1 LVIAL
6 VVPLLALLICII
18 VAFRLRRNMKGQLSA
33 RQKLNVVSKLY
44 QLKLPYELLGKM
56 NEHEDEALIWGLEGR
71 SSEFKI
77 YDISQILEAT
87 GNFSEENKL
96 GQGGF
101 GPVYKVRRKIRKRM
115 SIHKEIKS
123 KQ

>member
-1 LVIAL
+1 
-6 VVPLLALLICII
+6 
-18 VAFRLRRNMKGQLSA
+18 M
-33 RQKLNVVSKLY
+33 
-44 QLKLPYELLGKM
+44 M

-77 YDISQILEAT
+77 YDISQIIEAT

-101 GPVYKVRRKIRKRM
+101 GPVYKVKRQI
-115 SIHKEIKS
+115 SKNLSLHKETKS
-123 KQ
+123 KKI

>member
-1 LVIAL
+1 
-6 VVPLLALLICII
+6 
-18 VAFRLRRNMKGQLSA
+18 
-33 RQKLNVVSKLY
+33 
-44 QLKLPYELLGKM
+44 M

-77 YDISQILEAT
+77 YDISQIVEAT

-101 GPVYKVRRKIRKRM
+101 GPVYKVKMQISKNLRL
-115 SIHKEIKS
+115 HKETKS
-123 KQ
+123 KTN